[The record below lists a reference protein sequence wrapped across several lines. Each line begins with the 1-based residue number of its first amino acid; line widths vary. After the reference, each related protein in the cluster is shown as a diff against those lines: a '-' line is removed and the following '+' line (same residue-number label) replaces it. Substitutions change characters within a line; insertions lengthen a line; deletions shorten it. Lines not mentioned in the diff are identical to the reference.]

1 MRPFEET
8 ISAALADLLRA
19 GVPVR
24 TLRLTTRELVVA
36 RLERGPLG
44 GGEVGDAV
52 AAAVR
57 AACRLVREAGA
68 PDDVVELVCRAALEA
83 VRGHGGTTARWL
95 PEAQDAVERALDE
108 LARAGAEEAEWRRLA
123 RRLERW

>member
-19 GVPVR
+19 GVPSR
-24 TLRLTTRELVVA
+24 TLRVTARELVVA

-52 AAAVR
+52 AAAAR
-57 AACRLVREAGA
+57 AACRLVREVGA
-68 PDDVVELVCRAALEA
+68 PDDVVDLVCRAALEA
-83 VRGHGGTTARWL
+83 VRGHGGATARWL
-95 PEAQDAVERALDE
+95 PEAQSAVERVLDE
-108 LARAGAEEAEWRRLA
+108 LARERTGEPEWRWLA
-123 RRLERW
+123 RRLERG

>member
-1 MRPFEET
+1 VSPFEEAV
-8 ISAALADLLRA
+8 SAALADLLRA

-24 TLRLTTRELVVA
+24 TLRLITRELVVA
-36 RLERGPLG
+36 RLERGSLG
-44 GGEVGDAV
+44 PGEVRDAV

-83 VRGHGGTTARWL
+83 VRGHGGTTAQWL
-95 PEAQDAVERALDE
+95 SEARGAVERVLDE
-108 LARAGAEEAEWRRLA
+108 AAWERAGESEWRWLVRS
-123 RRLERW
+123 LERW

>member
-1 MRPFEET
+1 VSPFEEAV
-8 ISAALADLLRA
+8 SAALADLLRA
-19 GVPVR
+19 GVPTR
-24 TLRLTTRELVVA
+24 TLRLTARELVVA

-68 PDDVVELVCRAALEA
+68 PDEVVDLVCRAALEA
-83 VRGHGGTTARWL
+83 VRGHGGATARWL
-95 PEAQDAVERALDE
+95 PEARGAVERVLDE
-108 LARAGAEEAEWRRLA
+108 VAWERAREPEWRWLARS
-123 RRLERW
+123 LEGW

>member
-1 MRPFEET
+1 MRFFEET

-19 GVPVR
+19 GVPSR
-24 TLRLTTRELVVA
+24 TLRVTTRELVVA

-44 GGEVGDAV
+44 GGEIGNAV
-52 AAAVR
+52 AAAAR
-57 AACRLVREAGA
+57 AACRLVREVGA

-108 LARAGAEEAEWRRLA
+108 LAREGAEEAEWRRLV
-123 RRLERW
+123 RRLTW